1 MDVSAEAVDYTLNSL
16 LESSN
21 IPLGQISYQIEQMK
35 LGDITVSYARAL
47 MSTFE
52 ELGGD
57 TDALAGQF
65 GLPESKLNQP
75 EGRISI
81 PRYMRLGHT
90 AIQLCGRPDIG
101 LEMGRR
107 VKIPLLGLTGFL
119 AMTAKDVAAA
129 CQVMAHYERLSSTNC
144 RGQSTFYMESGKG
157 VSSFYSISPY
167 NEFNLFVVDTV
178 LASQYRIIEWL
189 CGRNGAVER
198 VEVEFPEPEYGKC
211 YEAFFQCPVLFSQE
225 RNALIIKEEALSWP
239 LLQRDDNAFSNLKSI
254 CNERLAIVTKDRSLS
269 EKVMDE
275 ISPLLEGQ
283 TPSIEQV
290 ADSIGMPPWTL
301 RRKLQDDN
309 TSFQSLLNETRQG
322 LAESYMKDTDLAIG
336 EVAYLLGFSS
346 PTAFQRAFK
355 RWTNESPGQ
364 YRKINRLDKSLNQAE
379 NK

>member
-1 MDVSAEAVDYTLNSL
+1 
-16 LESSN
+16 
-21 IPLGQISYQIEQMK
+21 MK
-35 LGDITVSYARAL
+35 LGDISVSYAKAL
-47 MSTFE
+47 MATFE

-57 TDALAGQF
+57 IKLLAEQF
-65 GLPESKLNQP
+65 SLPESKLNQP

-81 PRYMRLGHT
+81 PRYMRLGNT
-90 AIQLCGRPDIG
+90 AIRIIDRPDIG
-101 LEMGRR
+101 LEMGKR

-119 AMTAKDVAAA
+119 AMTAKDVASA
-129 CQVMAHYERLSSTNC
+129 CKVMAFYERLSSTNC
-144 RGQSTFYMESGKG
+144 RGQSTFYLEDGKG
-157 VSSFYSISPY
+157 VASFYSISPY

-189 CGRNGAVER
+189 CGRSGAVER
-198 VEVEFPEPEYGKC
+198 VEVEFPEPEYGKR
-211 YEAFFQCPVLFSQE
+211 YEEFFQCPVIFAQE
-225 RNALIIKEEALSWP
+225 RNALIIKQEALSWP
-239 LLQRDDNAFSNLKSI
+239 LLQRDDNAFSNLKDI
-254 CNERLAIVTKDRSLS
+254 CNLRLATVTKDRSLS

-309 TSFQSLLNETRQG
+309 TSFQALLNETRQG

-355 RWTNESPGQ
+355 RWTDESPGQ
-364 YRKINRLDKSLNQAE
+364 YRKIKRSEKPSTQE
-379 NK
+379 VG